1 MCSFVNNDI
10 KERLKMSAEN
20 KNRTGLAIGIHWE
33 RELALPLI
41 ILLWE
46 LQSGLFLE

>member
-1 MCSFVNNDI
+1 
-10 KERLKMSAEN
+10 MSAEN
-20 KNRTGLAIGIHWE
+20 KNRAGLASGIHWE
-33 RELALPLI
+33 RELALPFL